1 MNYELFLTLIGAITL
16 MAAVLPHFLRNLPVS
31 LPMVLVACGL
41 LLPFAL
47 PNFPTIDVISFGLL
61 IEKLTEFAVIMSLTG
76 AGLKIDRRIGWRSW
90 STTWR
95 LLAITMPLSIIMVA
109 LGGMWLV
116 GLPLAAAVL
125 LGAAI
130 APTDPVLA
138 ASVQVGKPREGN
150 EPETRF
156 ALTSEAGLNDGLAFP
171 FVYLSIAL
179 VSQGLGADMLW
190 NWLTVSVLWKIGCGV
205 AMGVLVGTVVARLV
219 FVIVNP
225 AKGAQGF
232 VALSLTLTAYGLCE
246 LAHGY
251 GFIAVFVAA
260 LTFRDFEREDEYHV
274 VLHDFGE
281 EIEMLFLA
289 LLLMMLGVAVAQGL
303 LGYLSVPMVV
313 LAVLVIAVIRPLC
326 GWIGLLGSGL
336 SYRQRVG
343 ISVLGIRGIGTFYYL
358 SYALNNAEFDIELGR
373 ELWAISALIVLI
385 SVVLHGIW
393 APRIISVA
401 DEQDQ
406 IK

>member
-1 MNYELFLTLIGAITL
+1 MNYELFLTLMGVITL
-16 MAAVLPHFLRNLPVS
+16 LAAVLPHFLKNLPIS
-31 LPMVLVACGL
+31 LPMVLVGCGL
-41 LLPFAL
+41 LLPLAL
-47 PNFPTIDVISFGLL
+47 PEFPTIDVISYGVF

-90 STTWR
+90 GTTWR
-95 LLAITMPLSIIMVA
+95 LLAITMPLSIIMVT

-171 FVYLSIAL
+171 FVYLAIAL
-179 VSQGLGADMLW
+179 ASEGFNGQVLMD
-190 NWLTVSVLWKIGCGV
+190 WLTISVLWKIFCGV
-205 AMGVLVGTVVARLV
+205 GVGLLVGAAVARLV

-303 LGYLSVPMVV
+303 LAELSFPMVV
-313 LAVLVIAVIRPLC
+313 LALLVIAVIRPIC
-326 GWIGLLGSGL
+326 GWAGLIGSGL
-336 SYRQRVG
+336 SQRQRLG

-393 APRIISVA
+393 APRIIQVA
-401 DEQDQ
+401 DEKDQ

>member
-1 MNYELFLTLIGAITL
+1 MNYELFLSLLGIVTLLAAI
-16 MAAVLPHFLRNLPVS
+16 LPHFLKNVPVS
-31 LPMVLVACGL
+31 LPMVLVGAGL

-47 PNFPTIDVISFGLL
+47 PNFPTIDVISLGLF

-90 STTWR
+90 ATTWR
-95 LLAITMPLSIIMVA
+95 LLAITMPLSIAMVA
-109 LGGMWLV
+109 LGGIWLA
-116 GLPLAAAVL
+116 GLPLAAAML

-171 FVYLSIAL
+171 FVYLAIAAATE
-179 VSQGLGADMLW
+179 GLNADAIQH
-190 NWLTVSVLWKIGCGV
+190 WLTVSVLWKIACGV
-205 AMGVLVGTVVARLV
+205 GMGFLVGAVVARLV
-219 FVIVNP
+219 FVLVDP
-225 AKGAQGF
+225 VKGAQGF

-246 LAHGY
+246 LAQGY
-251 GFIAVFVAA
+251 GFLAVFVAA
-260 LTFRDFEREDEYHV
+260 LTFRDYEREHDYHV
-274 VLHDFGE
+274 ILHDFGE

-289 LLLMMLGVAVAQGL
+289 LLLLMLGVAVAQGL
-303 LGYLSVPMVV
+303 LAYLTVPMVL
-313 LAVLVIAVIRPLC
+313 LAVLVIAVIRPVC
-326 GWIGLLGSGL
+326 GWIGLIGTDVSQ
-336 SYRQRVG
+336 RQRVA

-358 SYALNNAEFDIELGR
+358 SYALNTADFDIDIGR
-373 ELWAISALIVLI
+373 QLWAISAMIVLI

-393 APRIISVA
+393 APAIIRGA
-401 DEQDQ
+401 DAEDQ